1 MHVNQLVCLG
11 LSHQTAPVAL
21 RERLSIWPAGTI
33 DRTLLTEVVVL
44 TTCNRMELYGW
55 LAEGVTDPV
64 SRLID
69 LLARVHKLDPAEFVP
84 HLYWHQGEAVVSHLC
99 RVAAGLE
106 SLVLGET
113 QILGQITGAQQCAQA
128 GKLVGP
134 VLSALFRTAI
144 RTGKR
149 THTETAI
156 SNNPASISSV
166 ALTLAQQV
174 IGDLSQR
181 RVFVVGLGEMGH
193 LALKGLRDRGVTQL
207 LVTSRTLAKA
217 SVVAEHWHAQLYPVE
232 AMGAALAA
240 ADVVI
245 SATSTPGFVINQAMI
260 AAATQIRGDRPL
272 VLIDLAVPRDI
283 EPTVAQLPNV
293 HLFDVD
299 HLRRGLDEALHARQ
313 REIPQVEAII
323 ANELEKWRTEFGE
336 LRVRPV
342 VVELRQKAEAI
353 RQREL
358 ERTLRHLGEV
368 DPAVL
373 AHMQH
378 LSHALVNQLLHEPT
392 LRLKDHAHQ
401 PQASYY
407 ASMVSD
413 LFGLAVATEH
423 PY

>member
-1 MHVNQLVCLG
+1 MHANQLICLG

-21 RERLSIWPAGTI
+21 RERLSIWPADKLDT
-33 DRTLLTEVVVL
+33 DLLTEEVVL
-44 TTCNRMELYGW
+44 STCNRMELYGW
-55 LAEGVTDPV
+55 LADDVTDPI

-69 LLARVHKLDPAEFVP
+69 LLARIHGLEPAEFVP
-84 HLYWHQGEAVVSHLC
+84 HLYWHQGEAVVNHLC
-99 RVAAGLE
+99 RVASGLE

-113 QILGQITGAQQCAQA
+113 QILGQIIGAQQCAQA
-128 GKLVGP
+128 GKHVGP
-134 VLSALFRTAI
+134 VLNALFRTAI

-174 IGDLSQR
+174 IGDLSQQ
-181 RVFVVGLGEMGH
+181 RVLVVGLGEMGH
-193 LALKGLRDRGVTQL
+193 LALKGLRDRGVNQL
-207 LVTSRTLAKA
+207 LVTSRTLTKA
-217 SVVAEHWHAQLYPVE
+217 RVVADHWEAELYPLE
-232 AMGAALAA
+232 ALPAAIAA

-245 SATSTPGFVINQAMI
+245 TATSTPGFVINQSLI
-260 AAATQIRGDRPL
+260 AASTQAQRKQPL

-283 EPTVAQLPNV
+283 DPAVATLPNV

-299 HLRRGLDEALHARQ
+299 HLRRGLDEALQARQ
-313 REIPQVEAII
+313 REVPHVEAVI
-323 ANELEKWRTEFGE
+323 AAELEKWRTEFGE

-358 ERTLRHLGEV
+358 DRTLRHLGNV

-392 LRLKDHAHQ
+392 ARLKDHAHQ
-401 PQASYY
+401 PQAGHY

-423 PY
+423 Y

>member
-33 DRTLLTEVVVL
+33 DRTLLSEVVVL

-55 LAEGVTDPV
+55 LADGVTDPV

-69 LLARVHKLDPAEFVP
+69 LLARVHKLEPAEFVP
-84 HLYWHQGEAVVSHLC
+84 HLYWHQGEAVVTHLC
-99 RVAAGLE
+99 RVASGLE

-134 VLSALFRTAI
+134 VLSSLFRTAI

-181 RVFVVGLGEMGH
+181 RVLVVGLGEMGH

-207 LVTSRTLAKA
+207 MVTSRTLAKA
-217 SVVAEHWHAQLYPVE
+217 SVVAEHWQAQLYPAE

-260 AAATQIRGDRPL
+260 AAATQARGDRPL

-283 EPTVAQLPNV
+283 EPTVAQLPNI

-323 ANELEKWRTEFGE
+323 TNELEKWRTEFGE

-401 PQASYY
+401 PQAGYY

-413 LFGLAVATEH
+413 LFGLAVAAEH